1 VNVYRLM
8 VPDTV
13 DFAVATVI
21 EDKRA
26 TEDRLLTAL
35 QLLESCREVPLKTKR
50 NETKYLEGEWI

>member
-1 VNVYRLM
+1 MCEN
-8 VPDTV
+8 TV
-13 DFAVATVI
+13 DYAVATVI

-50 NETKYLEGEWI
+50 NESLYMEGEWI